1 MPLLP
6 SHKYHPDGIAF
17 DAPDHK
23 TTTPDGTAPADVTYP
38 APLVMFAL
46 FNVIFA
52 VPSKEAPEI
61 VLAVAS
67 LVAVAAFP
75 LVLADIEDGKR
86 AELRVPDPILLAL
99 ILVRLEPDPLNVP
112 AVTVFEKA
120 L

>member
-1 MPLLP
+1 
-6 SHKYHPDGIAF
+6 
-17 DAPDHK
+17 
-23 TTTPDGTAPADVTYP
+23 
-38 APLVMFAL
+38 MFAL

-67 LVAVAAFP
+67 FVAVAAFP
-75 LVLADIEDGKR
+75 LVFADIEDGKR

-99 ILVRLEPDPLNVP
+99 ILVKLAPDPLNVP